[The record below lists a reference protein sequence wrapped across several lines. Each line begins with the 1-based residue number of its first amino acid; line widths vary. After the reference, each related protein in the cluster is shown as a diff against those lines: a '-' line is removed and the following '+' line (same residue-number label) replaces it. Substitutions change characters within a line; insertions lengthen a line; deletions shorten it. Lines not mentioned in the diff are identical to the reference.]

1 MKRQSEKDL
10 DLYSI
15 LGVNKDSSIE
25 EIKKAY
31 RKLALKYHPD
41 KNPDESAVQ
50 KFHNI
55 SLAYQVLSDP
65 EKKRKYDLG
74 GGFSVNEN
82 DRNEFSEQQNKIIEE
97 LLRAVSEWKKKKRYI
112 ALTILLSIF
121 YGFYYL
127 VIGKG
132 FFNGIIEGG
141 SIGLHYA
148 IKDIV
153 KQIPES
159 HRSEAAD
166 FINEMGFSFTS

>member
-1 MKRQSEKDL
+1 MRRQPEKNL

-15 LGVNKDSSIE
+15 LGVNKESSLE

-50 KFHNI
+50 KFHDI

-65 EKKRKYDLG
+65 EKRRQYDLG
-74 GGFSVNEN
+74 GGFNVNEN
-82 DRNEFSEQQNKIIEE
+82 DTNEFSQQQNQIIQE
-97 LLRAVSEWKKKKRYI
+97 LLKAVAEWKKKKRYI
-112 ALTILLSIF
+112 ALTIILSIF

-127 VIGKG
+127 FAGRG
-132 FFNGIIEGG
+132 FIAGLIQGG

-159 HRSEAAD
+159 HQSDATD
-166 FINEMGFSFTS
+166 FLNEMGFSF